1 MFIIHHK
8 TFIQNESEV
17 KYKEKYKSEMKELKL
32 RTKLL
37 KQLLP
42 YDLDDYYLEGKR
54 KYIKNKNGC
63 ILFADIVGYCEIAE
77 KYTDIVRYLILD
89 DIYSRFDH
97 IIRKYPHIQKI
108 ETIGDAYMVVGDLNN
123 LEFNPDLYLNICEF
137 AFEIMEEIKKVKTP
151 NHKLDLRIGIHV
163 GSYIISV
170 LGSIN
175 PRLSIIGKN
184 VNKTARLQS
193 TAEKNSIQISKWLY
207 DILSNMDT
215 SKQDLN
221 FDFVKNENVYL
232 KNIGTTT
239 TYTMKKMENNSTK

>member
-8 TFIQNESEV
+8 TFIQTESEV

-77 KYTDIVRYLILD
+77 KYTDIVTYLILD

-123 LEFNPDLYLNICEF
+123 DVFNENLYLNMCEF

-163 GSYIISV
+163 GSYIISF

-175 PRLSIIGKN
+175 PRLCIIGKE

-193 TAEKNSIQISKWLY
+193 TAEKNSIQISKAMY
-207 DILSNMDT
+207 DILSNMNT

-239 TYTMKKMENNSTK
+239 TYTMKNWKQ